1 MYNGKAILFSI
12 NGVGETGQSH
22 GEKMKPD
29 WNWKWIVCKPWM

>member
-1 MYNGKAILFSI
+1 MIKEQRMYNGKAILFSI

-29 WNWKWIVCKPWM
+29 